1 MDIATARLLCD
12 MTSDFYRQQAASFSQ
27 TRQAPW
33 PGWRTCVDVLRRA
46 GLGGDVAV
54 LDLAC
59 GNLRF
64 ESFLAESLAPA
75 ACTFYAVDNCD
86 GLVSSA
92 AEGTRG
98 RGSCIASAGPASGGT
113 ADNGRASDGE
123 SHLDVRFQS
132 LDVMEALFAGASLYD
147 ALEAPA
153 CDVAVSFGFL
163 HHVPLFEQ
171 RVAVMRS
178 LVDQVRPGGFVIVS
192 FWRFLHDDAF
202 AAKAQAEHARASAA
216 LGLPPLDPGD
226 FVLGWQNVPG
236 AYRYCHSFDDAELD
250 QLVVACGDAAE
261 EVVRFTADG
270 RTGEMNA
277 YVVLRV

>member
-1 MDIATARLLCD
+1 MDLATARLLCD
-12 MTSDFYRQQAASFSQ
+12 MTSEFYRQQAASFSQ

-92 AEGTRG
+92 ADGTRG
-98 RGSCIASAGPASGGT
+98 RGSCIASAGPASGGAT
-113 ADNGRASDGE
+113 DNGRASDGE
-123 SHLDVRFQS
+123 SHPDVRFQS

-171 RVAVMRS
+171 RVAVMRA
-178 LVDQVRPGGFVIVS
+178 LVDQVLSLI
-192 FWRFLHDDAF
+192 HI
-202 AAKAQAEHARASAA
+202 
-216 LGLPPLDPGD
+216 
-226 FVLGWQNVPG
+226 
-236 AYRYCHSFDDAELD
+236 
-250 QLVVACGDAAE
+250 
-261 EVVRFTADG
+261 
-270 RTGEMNA
+270 
-277 YVVLRV
+277 

>member
-92 AEGTRG
+92 ADGARG
-98 RGSCIASAGPASGGT
+98 RGLRIASAGPASGGA

-132 LDVMEALFAGASLYD
+132 LDVMEA
-147 ALEAPA
+147 
-153 CDVAVSFGFL
+153 
-163 HHVPLFEQ
+163 
-171 RVAVMRS
+171 
-178 LVDQVRPGGFVIVS
+178 
-192 FWRFLHDDAF
+192 
-202 AAKAQAEHARASAA
+202 ARACMTRWKRPPATWPCRSAFCTMCLCSSSA
-216 LGLPPLDPGD
+216 LP
-226 FVLGWQNVPG
+226 
-236 AYRYCHSFDDAELD
+236 S
-250 QLVVACGDAAE
+250 CGRLSTRC
-261 EVVRFTADG
+261 VRADS
-270 RTGEMNA
+270 
-277 YVVLRV
+277 

>member
-1 MDIATARLLCD
+1 MAL
-12 MTSDFYRQQAASFSQ
+12 
-27 TRQAPW
+27 
-33 PGWRTCVDVLRRA
+33 
-46 GLGGDVAV
+46 
-54 LDLAC
+54 
-59 GNLRF
+59 
-64 ESFLAESLAPA
+64 
-75 ACTFYAVDNCD
+75 
-86 GLVSSA
+86 
-92 AEGTRG
+92 
-98 RGSCIASAGPASGGT
+98 
-113 ADNGRASDGE
+113 
-123 SHLDVRFQS
+123 RFQS

-171 RVAVMRS
+171 RVAVMRA

-192 FWRFLHDDAF
+192 LWRFLHDDAF
-202 AAKAQAEHARASAA
+202 AAKAQAEHARAVAE
-216 LGLPPLDPGD
+216 LGLPPLGLGD

-236 AYRYCHSFDDAELD
+236 AYRYCHSFSDIELD

-277 YVVLRV
+277 YVVLQV